1 MSVQRLDGMETLFE
15 RTAVSLMNFIP
26 LLLDILFPTACS
38 YCSSSIGAS
47 VVPHFCEACC
57 ADFDSIAGPVCPRC
71 GTPYDSPE
79 ALRASPDHLC
89 ASCRR
94 KPPLF
99 DQALSVAYFEGPLR
113 EAIHQFKYRPC
124 RSLGQPLGLWM
135 ADRIRTLAAID
146 MIMPVPL
153 HVKRLRQRGFNQA
166 LLLAHRI
173 SVRHGITLFYDNLA
187 RVRPTRPQVELT
199 GEERIKNV
207 AGAFALR
214 SPEKIK
220 DKHILLIDDVFTTG
234 ATMNA
239 CAAVLKHA
247 GASQVTACT
256 LARAL

>member
-1 MSVQRLDGMETLFE
+1 
-15 RTAVSLMNFIP
+15 MNIIH
-26 LLLDILFPTACS
+26 LLLDILFPTPCS
-38 YCSSSIGAS
+38 YCRSPIGDS
-47 VVPHFCEACC
+47 GIPHFCAECC

-71 GTPYDSPE
+71 GAPFDSPE

-89 ASCRR
+89 SSCRR
-94 KPPLF
+94 KLPLF
-99 DQALSVAYFEGPLR
+99 DQALSVGYFEGPLR

-124 RSLGQPLGLWM
+124 RSLGRPLGLWM
-135 ADRIRTLAAID
+135 ADRIRTLSAID

-153 HVKRLRQRGFNQA
+153 HAKRLRQRGFNQA
-166 LLLAHRI
+166 LLLAYRM
-173 SVRHGITLFYDNLA
+173 SVRHGITLIYDNLA

-214 SPEKIK
+214 SPEKIENR
-220 DKHILLIDDVFTTG
+220 HILLVDDVFTTG
-234 ATMNA
+234 ATMNE
-239 CAAVLKHA
+239 CAAVLKNA